1 MKLAIIRRCYTPYG
15 GAERFIERI
24 ARHLMERGVN
34 TTILA
39 EQWGAK
45 NDASASLQVV
55 RAASSGWSRVA
66 RFRSFEQ
73 AVEKNLRTHSFDLV
87 QSHER
92 LMGADVYRAGDG
104 VHAAWIQRRLREVGH
119 WKARWLQRDPYHRA
133 AMKMEKQMAGDLHLH
148 FVANSGLVASELREM
163 LDIST
168 QRITVIPN
176 GVDTV
181 HFAPPGESV
190 RHVAREQFYLPQDV
204 PVVAFVG
211 SGFARKGAFHLVEAL
226 RWLPDVFLL
235 LCGHDKNRHA
245 LEALVK
251 KNHWHSR
258 VKILGGVE
266 DVRPVLHAADVFAL
280 PSLYDP
286 SPNAVLEALG
296 CGLPIITT
304 ADTGLAQ
311 EIVAAKAG
319 AICERDAA
327 SLASQIEALFADR
340 DQHSMMAS
348 SARELA
354 MKFDQEKIVGEWLDF
369 YQRRMAPA

>member
-1 MKLAIIRRCYTPYG
+1 MKLAIIRRRYTPYG

-24 ARHLMERGVN
+24 ARRLMERGVD

-39 EQWGAK
+39 EQWEAK

-73 AVEKNLRTHSFDLV
+73 AVGKVLRTHSFDLV

-104 VHAAWIQRRLREVGH
+104 VHAAWIRRRLREVGK
-119 WKARWLQRDPYHRA
+119 WKARWLQRDAYHRA
-133 AMKMEKQMAGDLHLH
+133 AMEMEKKMAADLHLH

-163 LDIST
+163 LDISA

-176 GVDTV
+176 GVDTAR
-181 HFAPPGESV
+181 FAPPGESV
-190 RHVAREQFYLPQDV
+190 RHVARAQFHLPQDA

-235 LCGHDKNRHA
+235 ICGHDKNRHA

-251 KNHWHSR
+251 KNHWQSR
-258 VKILGGVE
+258 VKILGGAE

-286 SPNAVLEALG
+286 SPNAALEALG

-319 AICERDAA
+319 TICERDAA
-327 SLASQIEALFADR
+327 SLASQIEALFANR
-340 DQHSMMAS
+340 TQHSIMAS

-354 MKFDQEKIVGEWLDF
+354 MKFDQEKIVSEWLDF
-369 YQRRMAPA
+369 YQRRMAGA